1 MTTTPPLLSGLDG
14 LMSLSRREGVDIRP
28 TLLRVLTDL
37 YVQAP
42 SHTDD
47 EERQFVELASRL
59 IDQVDDATRAAV
71 RARLSIYP
79 QTPANI
85 AEQLGIRSQVQEQS
99 VPLARPIA
107 QPQPEPARATKTA
120 DDAESNAPS
129 ATPLLMLPNDA
140 AQISEMFFAA
150 DSSKRAAILFHLADA
165 PLKTASRIPVPRA
178 ERAIQI
184 LEMAAFAV
192 DTENFALEL
201 ADALILPTRIVAQ
214 VIDDRGG
221 EPLACALKALGMSSA
236 AFQRVLLFL
245 NPEVGASVT
254 TVYRL
259 ARLYDQ
265 MSEHAALTLLAA
277 WRGAAI
283 PVARAK
289 YRPLL
294 HDDERHRARAVSP
307 QARNDLQHKN
317 NDTPSRTNARRTS
330 DD

>member
-42 SHTDD
+42 SHTTD
-47 EERQFVELASRL
+47 EEQQFVELASRL

-79 QTPANI
+79 QTPGTI
-85 AEQLGIRSQVQEQS
+85 AIQLGIHSQAHEPA
-99 VPLARPIA
+99 PLARPIA
-107 QPQPEPARATKTA
+107 QPQSEPVRVTETPV
-120 DDAESNAPS
+120 DDESAAPS
-129 ATPLLMLPNDA
+129 AAPLLMLPNDA

-165 PLKTASRIPVPRA
+165 PLKAASRIPAPRVA
-178 ERAIQI
+178 QAIQI

-192 DTENFALEL
+192 DTESFALEL
-201 ADALILPTRIVAQ
+201 ADALILPTRIATQ

-245 NPEVGASVT
+245 NPEVGASVS

-259 ARLYDQ
+259 SRLYDQ
-265 MSEHAALTLLAA
+265 MSERAALVMLAA
-277 WRGAAI
+277 WRGATV

-294 HDDERHRARAVSP
+294 HDDDRQRTRASQP
-307 QARNDLQHKN
+307 QARSETQHRSNDA
-317 NDTPSRTNARRTS
+317 PSRTNVRRAS

>member
-47 EERQFVELASRL
+47 EERQFIELASRL

-79 QTPANI
+79 QTPTII
-85 AEQLGIRSQVQEQS
+85 AAQLGIAARDQQQP
-99 VPLARPIA
+99 VPLARPL
-107 QPQPEPARATKTA
+107 PQSAPEPVRMIEASNN
-120 DDAESNAPS
+120 DAAPS
-129 ATPLLMLPNDA
+129 AEPLLMLPNDA

-150 DSSKRAAILFHLADA
+150 DSGKRAAILFHLADA
-165 PLKTASRIPVPRA
+165 PLKTASRIPASRA
-178 ERAIQI
+178 AQAIQI

-192 DTENFALEL
+192 DIENFTLEL
-201 ADALILPTRIVAQ
+201 ADALILPTRVAAQ
-214 VIDDRGG
+214 VVDDRDG
-221 EPLACALKALGMSSA
+221 EPLACALKALGMSSD

-259 ARLYDQ
+259 SRLYDQ
-265 MSEHAALTLLAA
+265 MSERTALVLLAA
-277 WRGAAI
+277 WRGATM

-294 HDDERHRARAVSP
+294 HDDERHRVRASQP
-307 QARNDLQHKN
+307 QTRSDVQHRN
-317 NDTPSRTNARRTS
+317 NDTPARTNARRAS

>member
-47 EERQFVELASRL
+47 EERQFIELTSRL
-59 IDQVDDATRAAV
+59 IDEVDDATRAAV

-79 QTPANI
+79 QTPTVI
-85 AEQLGIRSQVQEQS
+85 AEQLGIVARDQKRPT
-99 VPLARPIA
+99 PLAPSIA
-107 QPQPEPARATKTA
+107 QPAVEPTHTA
-120 DDAESNAPS
+120 EADNVDTVPS
-129 ATPLLMLPNDA
+129 TAPLLMLPNDA
-140 AQISEMFFAA
+140 MQISEMFFAA

-165 PLKTASRIPVPRA
+165 PLKTASRISVPRA
-178 ERAIQI
+178 EQAIQI

-201 ADALILPTRIVAQ
+201 ADALILPTRVATQ

-259 ARLYDQ
+259 SRLYDQ
-265 MSEHAALTLLAA
+265 MSERAALVLLAA
-277 WRGAAI
+277 WRGATM

-294 HDDERHRARAVSP
+294 YDDERHRARASQP
-307 QARNDLQHKN
+307 QARSDMQHRS
-317 NDTPSRTNARRTS
+317 NDTPSHTNARRAS

>member
-28 TLLRVLTDL
+28 TLLRVLTDI

-47 EERQFVELASRL
+47 EERQFVELTSRL

-79 QTPANI
+79 KTPIII
-85 AEQLGIRSQVQEQS
+85 AEQLGIRSREQEQPA
-99 VPLARPIA
+99 PLARSIA
-107 QPQPEPARATKTA
+107 QPTVEPARTIEP
-120 DDAESNAPS
+120 DNNAPAAS
-129 ATPLLMLPNDA
+129 TAPLLMLPNDA

-150 DSSKRAAILFHLADA
+150 DSSKRSAILFHLADA
-165 PLKTASRIPVPRA
+165 PLKTASRIPAPRA
-178 ERAIQI
+178 KQAIQI

-201 ADALILPTRIVAQ
+201 ADVLILPKRVAMQ
-214 VIDDRGG
+214 IIDDRGG
-221 EPLACALKALGMSSA
+221 EPLACALKALDMSSD

-254 TVYRL
+254 MVYRL
-259 ARLYDQ
+259 SRLYDQ
-265 MSEHAALTLLAA
+265 ISEHAALVLLAA
-277 WRGAAI
+277 WRGATMPI
-283 PVARAK
+283 ARAK

-294 HDDERHRARAVSP
+294 HDDERQRARASQP
-307 QARNDLQHKN
+307 QARS
-317 NDTPSRTNARRTS
+317 DTRHVTPDAARTTSRRAS
-330 DD
+330 ED

>member
-28 TLLRVLTDL
+28 TLLRVLTDI

-59 IDQVDDATRAAV
+59 IEQVDDATRAAV
-71 RARLSIYP
+71 RARLSIYS
-79 QTPANI
+79 QTPTII
-85 AEQLGIRSQVQEQS
+85 AEQLGISSRDRNQPA
-99 VPLARPIA
+99 PLARSLA
-107 QPQPEPARATKTA
+107 QPEPVRTME
-120 DDAESNAPS
+120 DDANDAASPAAPL
-129 ATPLLMLPNDA
+129 PMLPNDA

-150 DSSKRAAILFHLADA
+150 DSSKRAAILFHLTDA
-165 PLKTASRIPVPRA
+165 PLKTASRVPAPRA
-178 ERAIQI
+178 AQAIQI

-201 ADALILPTRIVAQ
+201 SDALILPTRVAAQ
-214 VIDDRGG
+214 VVDDRGG

-254 TVYRL
+254 TVHRL
-259 ARLYDQ
+259 SRLYDQ
-265 MSEHAALTLLAA
+265 ISERAALVLLAA
-277 WRGAAI
+277 WRGATM

-294 HDDERHRARAVSP
+294 HDDERHRARASQP
-307 QARNDLQHKN
+307 QARADMQHRS
-317 NDTPSRTNARRTS
+317 DDAPSRTNARRAS

>member
-28 TLLRVLTDL
+28 TLLRVLTDI

-47 EERQFVELASRL
+47 EERQFVELTSRL

-79 QTPANI
+79 RTPTII
-85 AEQLGIRSQVQEQS
+85 AEQLGIRSRNQEPA
-99 VPLARPIA
+99 PLARPIA
-107 QPQPEPARATKTA
+107 QPAVEPTHTIEADNNDTVPATA
-120 DDAESNAPS
+120 
-129 ATPLLMLPNDA
+129 PLLMLPNDA
-140 AQISEMFFAA
+140 VQISEMFFAA

-165 PLKTASRIPVPRA
+165 PLKTASRIPAPRA
-178 ERAIQI
+178 KQAIQI

-201 ADALILPTRIVAQ
+201 ADVLILPKRVAAQ

-221 EPLACALKALGMSSA
+221 EPLACALKALDMSSDG
-236 AFQRVLLFL
+236 FQRVLLFL

-259 ARLYDQ
+259 SRLYDQ
-265 MSEHAALTLLAA
+265 ISERAALVLLAA
-277 WRGAAI
+277 WRGATM

-294 HDDERHRARAVSP
+294 HDDERQRTRASQP
-307 QARNDLQHKN
+307 QARSDARHT
-317 NDTPSRTNARRTS
+317 TPDAARSTSRRAS